1 MADYYESTIDKLK
14 KEYSLHPQESLVE
27 YGTSNQKLYMG
38 IPREIAYQERRIALT
53 PNSVKS
59 LADLGHRIVIE
70 SGSGEASN
78 FSDHDYIEAGA
89 EIVHEKEKV
98 FDADIL
104 LKVAPLLDKELP
116 LLRNHQIVI
125 SPVLM
130 PKLTKTYL
138 KRLMEKKITALAFEF
153 IKGDHDIYPFIRTL
167 SEIAG
172 YQSILTAARYL
183 SNEHGK
189 GILLGSIAGHP
200 PTKVVIIGA
209 GGVGAAA
216 ARAALGLGATVQVF
230 DDNIYRLMRLQ
241 NDLGQRIYTSVLD
254 PKALQQKI
262 SRAHVVVGALRAKNG
277 KTPVAVSEEMVMSM
291 KKSSVI
297 IDVSID
303 HGGCCETSKVTDHND
318 PVFVKHGVI
327 HYCVPNISSNVSRTA
342 SYAISNIL
350 TPILKEASVAGG
362 IEKLLRY
369 HPGFCHGAYL
379 YKGALTKEH
388 LSKRFDLKYT
398 DLELILSAAF

>member
-1 MADYYESTIDKLK
+1 M
-14 KEYSLHPQESLVE
+14 
-27 YGTSNQKLYMG
+27 
-38 IPREIAYQERRIALT
+38 
-53 PNSVKS
+53 
-59 LADLGHRIVIE
+59 GHRIVIE
-70 SGSGEASN
+70 SGSGDASN
-78 FSDHDYIEAGA
+78 FSDSDYIEAGA
-89 EIVHEKEKV
+89 EIAHEKEKV
-98 FDADIL
+98 FDADII
-104 LKVAPLLDKELP
+104 LKVAPLLEKEISLV
-116 LLRNHQIVI
+116 RDHQVII

-130 PKLTKTYL
+130 PKLTREHL
-138 KRLMEKKITALAFEF
+138 KRLMQKKITALAFEF

-200 PTKVVIIGA
+200 PTKVVIVGA

-254 PKALQQKI
+254 PQALKQKL
-262 SRAHVVVGALRAKNG
+262 SRAHVVIGAMRAKNG
-277 KTPVAVSEEMVMSM
+277 KTPVVISEEMVMSM
-291 KKSSVI
+291 KKSAVI

-303 HGGCCETSKVTDHND
+303 HGGCCATSTVTNHND
-318 PVFVKHGVI
+318 PIFVKHGVI

-350 TPILKEASVAGG
+350 SPILKEAAHAGG
-362 IEKLLRY
+362 VEKLLRY
-369 HPGFCHGAYL
+369 HTGFCHGAYL